1 MQQAVTES
9 FILALAGSGMGLLLT
24 YVALPFL
31 SRMVP
36 LAMQAWTRPTL
47 DWRLALF
54 TCAIGIGSA
63 LFFGLLGFA
72 PVRVNLQAALQQGG
86 RGVSG
91 TRHPLRRVLVMAQ
104 IALALPL
111 LVGSGLMVQTVYK
124 LSHVEL
130 GFNPENV
137 LTLRTPLATTA
148 DSPYK
153 DGAARHRFF
162 EQVVQRVERLP
173 GVVSAGFTS
182 YIPLAN
188 RGGTSA
194 FIVEGQPPLQPGEF
208 NDANIRIA
216 TPDYLKTM
224 QVQLV
229 SGRLLDGRDV
239 ATAQNAVVVTQA
251 VVEKYLRSNHP
262 VGMRI
267 RFMDDDPNA
276 KPVWFTVVG
285 VIADIR
291 QAGLNLEPRPEMY
304 FSEPQ
309 MSAIQDFE
317 NFYTPRDIAVRV
329 QGDPASLAQSVRKA
343 IWEVDPQQPISNVQ
357 PMQQWV
363 DEELASRDMQLKLFA
378 SFAVVSVMLAAVGLY
393 GLLAFTVSQRTRET
407 GVRMALGAQTSDIL
421 RLYLSEGG
429 RIILFGVG
437 VGIVASFVTQ
447 RAMRALL
454 FGVTD
459 SGAVALCIGV
469 AVIAMAGVAA
479 VYIPARRA
487 ASVHPMEA
495 LRNE

>member
-1 MQQAVTES
+1 
-9 FILALAGSGMGLLLT
+9 
-24 YVALPFL
+24 
-31 SRMVP
+31 
-36 LAMQAWTRPTL
+36 
-47 DWRLALF
+47 
-54 TCAIGIGSA
+54 
-63 LFFGLLGFA
+63 
-72 PVRVNLQAALQQGG
+72 
-86 RGVSG
+86 
-91 TRHPLRRVLVMAQ
+91 
-104 IALALPL
+104 L
-111 LVGSGLMVQTVYK
+111 LVGSGLMVQTVYR

-130 GFNPENV
+130 GFNADQV

-153 DGAARHRFF
+153 DGKARLRFF
-162 EQVVQRVERLP
+162 EQVVQRVGQLP

-194 FIVEGQPPLQPGEF
+194 FVVEGQPPMRPGEF

-224 QVQLV
+224 QVQLI

-239 ATAQNAVVVTQA
+239 ASAPNAIVVTKA
-251 VVEKYLRSNHP
+251 VVEKYLRSNNP

-267 RFMDDDPNA
+267 HFMDDDANA

-285 VIADIR
+285 VIGDIR
-291 QAGLNLEPRPEMY
+291 QAGIHLEPRPEMY

-309 MSAIQDFE
+309 MSAMQDFD
-317 NFYTPRDIAVRV
+317 NFYTPRDLAVRV
-329 QGDPASLAQSVRKA
+329 QGDPAAFASSVRKA
-343 IWEVDPQQPISNVQ
+343 IWEVDPQQPISNVES
-357 PMQQWV
+357 MQQWV

-378 SFAVVSVMLAAVGLY
+378 SFAVVSVILAAVGLY

-407 GVRMALGAQTSDIL
+407 GVRMALGAGTGDIL
-421 RLYLSEGG
+421 KLYLSEGG

-437 VGIVASFVTQ
+437 VGVLASFVTQ

-459 SGAVALCIGV
+459 SGAVALGIGV

-495 LRNE
+495 LRSE